1 MENEPKEINSNDI
14 LHTKCIDC
22 SSLSLLVD
30 IFLVLDEE
38 YFCFKCSNKKCSKT
52 FAMDYNSYI
61 YENWNVI

>member
-1 MENEPKEINSNDI
+1 MDIKTKEINSDDTF
-14 LHTKCIDC
+14 HTKCIYC
-22 SSLSLLVD
+22 SSQSLIVD